1 MSTEKLDEL
10 IARKAESEKKPNRFR
25 VVAYVAVALIVLAL
39 AYFSYS
45 IYSGSVNESDS
56 DSALDENA
64 PVEQSDRSLSGESA
78 EQDRADAVQAAYE
91 IIAEAQTVDGDVEE
105 TLAAIDSGDRS
116 GIPEGLHESIHM
128 VDAFEQD
135 EELENV
141 AYQSVIA
148 VSNLMIDGEVEIL
161 DGAEAQVYLDQET
174 GIAEVPLLVFNG
186 IDSNFTFTM
195 VYVDDEWKLAPYS
208 LIESIRMSANIS
220 EELEDAPL

>member
-10 IARKAESEKKPNRFR
+10 IARKAESEKKPSRLR

-39 AYFSYS
+39 AYFAYS
-45 IYSGSVNESDS
+45 IYSGNVNEPDDS
-56 DSALDENA
+56 TLDENA

-78 EQDRADAVQAAYE
+78 EKDRADAVQAAYE

-116 GIPEGLHESIHM
+116 GIPEGLYESIHM
-128 VDAFEQD
+128 VDVFEQD

-148 VSNLMIDGEVEIL
+148 VSNLLIDGEVEIL

>member
-10 IARKAESEKKPNRFR
+10 IARKTESEKKPNRFR

-39 AYFSYS
+39 AYFAYS

-56 DSALDENA
+56 TLDENA

-116 GIPEGLHESIHM
+116 GIPEGLYESIHM

-220 EELEDAPL
+220 EEFEDAPL